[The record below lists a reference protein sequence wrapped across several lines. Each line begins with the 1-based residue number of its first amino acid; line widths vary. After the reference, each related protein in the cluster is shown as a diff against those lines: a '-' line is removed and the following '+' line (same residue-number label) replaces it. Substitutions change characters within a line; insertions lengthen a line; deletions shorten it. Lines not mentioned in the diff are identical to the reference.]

1 MAMAFGEFDYVI
13 VGAGT
18 AGCLLANRLSA
29 KASNQVLL
37 VEAGKRDTYPWI
49 HVPAGYL
56 YCIGN
61 PRTDW
66 CFETAPIP
74 DLNGRTIGYP
84 RGKGLGGCSS
94 INGMLYI
101 RGQALDY
108 DGWAQ
113 MGNAGWGWDDVLPLF
128 RKHEDY
134 FGGAD
139 GMHGAGGEITVRQ
152 QRVSWPI
159 LDTIRTAL
167 VEHGIP
173 AVDDFNRGDNEGV
186 GYYHVTQRSGFR
198 QSAAQ
203 AFLKDAKKRPNLR
216 ILTEA
221 HVLRVAFDGT
231 RAVGIDVRR
240 GNDTHRI
247 SARAEVILSS
257 GSVGSPQLLELSGIG
272 QQARLRALGIPVV
285 ADRAAVGENLQDHLQ
300 LRPVFAVEGARTLNT
315 FANNMVGRA
324 RIGIEYA
331 LKRSGPLSM
340 APSQLG
346 AFVKS
351 NPSVATPDLQYHF
364 QPLSLEKF
372 GDPLDRF
379 PAFTA
384 SVCNLRPE
392 SRGSVH
398 AASPDPLAPP
408 AIDPQYLSA
417 PQDRQKMVEALL
429 LTRRLVQAKALAP
442 HRPREVRP
450 GPDYR
455 DGDDLLVAA
464 MQNASS
470 IFHPVGTSRMGPDDD
485 SVVDTELRVRG
496 VERLRVVDASIMPR
510 LTSGNT
516 NAPTLMIAE
525 KAATMIG

>member
-1 MAMAFGEFDYVI
+1 MTPEFGEFDYVI

-18 AGCLLANRLSA
+18 AGCLLANRLSE
-29 KASNQVLL
+29 KRSNRVLL

-66 CFETAPIP
+66 CFQTTPIP
-74 DLNGRTIGYP
+74 DLNGRSIGYP
-84 RGKGLGGCSS
+84 RGKGLGGCSA

-128 RKHEDY
+128 RKHENF

-139 GMHGAGGEITVRQ
+139 GMHGADGEISVRK

-159 LDTIRTAL
+159 LDTIRAAL
-167 VEHGIP
+167 VENGVP

-186 GYYHVTQRSGFR
+186 GYYHVTQRGGLR

-203 AFLKDAKKRPNLR
+203 AFLKHAKKRPNLR

-231 RAVGIDVRR
+231 RAVGLDVRL
-240 GNDTHRI
+240 GDDTHRI
-247 SARAEVILSS
+247 SARAEVILSA

-272 QQARLRALGIPVV
+272 QAERLQTLGIPVV
-285 ADRAAVGENLQDHLQ
+285 AHRAAVGENLQDHLQ
-300 LRPVFAVEGARTLNT
+300 LRPVFAIDGARTLNT
-315 FANNMVGRA
+315 FASTVVGRA

-372 GDPLDRF
+372 GDPLDKF

-398 AASPDPLAPP
+398 ATSPDPQAAP

-417 PQDRQKMVEALL
+417 PQDRQKMVDALK

-442 HRPREVRP
+442 HNPREVRP
-450 GPDYR
+450 GPDFR

-470 IFHPVGTSRMGPDDD
+470 IFHPVGTCRMGPDDD

-516 NAPTLMIAE
+516 NAPTMMIAE
-525 KAATMIG
+525 KAALMIG